1 MVYRITC
8 VCLGNICRSPM
19 AEVVLRDR
27 LESAGLGDLVT
38 VDSAG
43 TGGWHVGRDADSRA
57 RQTLE
62 EAGYDF
68 HHSARQFQPDWLDE
82 ADLVLAMDLANLT
95 DLQNLAETYDREAE
109 HITLFRSFDPAA
121 PADAEVPD
129 PYYGGAEGFVTV
141 LAMVQRAAAG
151 VVDHVSSQITS

>member
-1 MVYRITC
+1 
-8 VCLGNICRSPM
+8 M

-27 LESAGLGDLVT
+27 LKTADLDDRVT

-43 TGGWHVGRDADSRA
+43 TGGWHIARDADSRA
-57 RQTLE
+57 RETLE

-82 ADLVLAMDLANLT
+82 ADLILAMDLANLT
-95 DLQNLAETYDREAE
+95 DLHNLAETYGREAD
-109 HITLFRSFDPAA
+109 HIALFRSFDPVA

-141 LAMVQRAAAG
+141 LAMVERAAAG
-151 VVDHVSSQITS
+151 VVDHVSSQMTS